1 MTWNDYHKTN
11 SSPAAGGTGYKVP
24 PKASQYKPGQSG
36 NPHRGKSAIKS
47 LKEMVMSASS
57 KLVTVTDST
66 GKTRKVPADEVLIER
81 TFHDA
86 IKRKPKAVKQIL
98 KCCEQYLPP
107 YEEPPEQP
115 TGGGYTFLPLGQS
128 DVDDWRDNGFLPAHC
143 PYAIEDIDS
152 ADLTRAARASAAAR
166 QAAEALLDEP

>member
-1 MTWNDYHKTN
+1 MISNEHNKTTG
-11 SSPAAGGTGYKVP
+11 SPATGSTGYKVP

-36 NPHRGKSAIKS
+36 NPHRGKSTIKS

-81 TFHDA
+81 TFHEA
-86 IKRKPKAVKQIL
+86 IRRNPKAVKQIL

-107 YEEPPEQP
+107 YEEPPEEP
-115 TGGGYTFLPLGQS
+115 AGGGYTFVQLSQS
-128 DVDDWRDNGFLPAHC
+128 DVDDWRDQGFLPAHC
-143 PYAIEDIDS
+143 PYAIEDIDA
-152 ADLTRAARASAAAR
+152 ADLTIAARASAAAR
-166 QAAEALLDEP
+166 QAADAHPDEP